1 MSELTT
7 PVMGADDAR
16 RLTERIRIT
25 ATNARESL
33 TKLQELVEEAQHG
46 QAHVALGYRSWQ
58 AYIADVF
65 GDEPMQL
72 RAPEER
78 REIVQWLTA
87 EGMPPNAIAPVV
99 GVTRQRVSQIRAE
112 IEGASDLHPERGPL
126 TLTPEVAE
134 AHTESVNRG
143 ITHVQRER
151 VVEREERRTVTGMD
165 GKTYTR
171 PAPPPEPT
179 PAAPEVIAPRE
190 FKPEPKPGTDLHA
203 LRYVVI
209 PALNAWADEW
219 THKTL
224 LDNTVTAE
232 EAAQLLR
239 DLSRTTPVLSQIRRL
254 LNSRTESIK

>member
-1 MSELTT
+1 MTELTL
-7 PVMGADDAR
+7 PIMDADDAR

-33 TKLQELVEEAQHG
+33 TKLQGLVEEAQRG
-46 QAHVALGYRSWQ
+46 QAHVALGYKSWT
-58 AYIADVF
+58 AYLADVF
-65 GDEPMQL
+65 GDAPML
-72 RAPEER
+72 LPKDER
-78 REIVQWLTA
+78 REVVQWLA
-87 EGMPPNAIAPVV
+87 SEGMSTRDIAPVLGIGNATAHRDIV
-99 GVTRQRVSQIRAE
+99 ATVSNE
-112 IEGASDLHPERGPL
+112 
-126 TLTPEVAE
+126 T
-134 AHTESVNRG
+134 
-143 ITHVQRER
+143 VQRPSTVMSHDGRER
-151 VVEREERRTVTGMD
+151 PS
-165 GKTYTR
+165 TYTR

-190 FKPEPKPGTDLHA
+190 FKPEPKPGTDLHT

-219 THKTL
+219 TNKTL

-254 LNSRTESIK
+254 LNSRIESSK

>member
-7 PVMGADDAR
+7 PVMDAGDAR

-25 ATNARESL
+25 ATNARDSL
-33 TKLQELVEEAQHG
+33 TKLQELVEEAQQG
-46 QAHVALGYRSWQ
+46 QAHVALGYRSWT
-58 AYIADVF
+58 AYLADVF
-65 GDEPMQL
+65 GDAPML
-72 RAPEER
+72 LSRDER
-78 REIVQWLTA
+78 REVVQWLA
-87 EGMPPNAIAPVV
+87 SEGMGSRAIAPAV
-99 GVTRQRVSQIRAE
+99 
-112 IEGASDLHPERGPL
+112 
-126 TLTPEVAE
+126 
-134 AHTESVNRG
+134 G
-143 ITHVQRER
+143 ITDRR
-151 VVEREERRTVTGMD
+151 VRQIVSEVGNDFPPEPQAPRGAAVPSEPENAFRPAGEVERDTGVAAPVASRPVDITGMD

-171 PAPPPEPT
+171 PAPHAEPT
-179 PAAPEVIAPRE
+179 PAAPQVITSRE

-203 LRYVVI
+203 LRHVVI